1 MQKEKRVLDRLR
13 RSSLYKDY
21 ERAFTAGTKL
31 PLTLRGMEYWQV
43 PHEGQPQQN
52 PFCALLARKSKGCA
66 ACLETSHKLAQAAE
80 SEGAGGPVTVKCFA
94 GLCDSGVPLRFG
106 NKTIG
111 MLQTGQ
117 VALEPPSKEGFK
129 TIAEKLIQWGAEVDL
144 KEFEEAYFESR
155 VLTRE
160 QYEAT
165 LRLLDI
171 FAHHLSDVA
180 NKILTEEKHAESPL
194 VKKVRAFV
202 EDRYHGPV
210 LLKEVAKA
218 MHFSTFY
225 FCKLFKKATGLTFTD
240 FLNRVRVEKAKNLL
254 ENPHRRIGEI
264 AYAVGFQ
271 SLAHFNRVFRKIV
284 GLAPTEFREKVR
296 LQPGT
301 A

>member
-1 MQKEKRVLDRLR
+1 MQKEKRVIDRLR
-13 RSSLYKDY
+13 RSSLYQDY
-21 ERAFTAGTKL
+21 EQAFTAGTKL
-31 PLTLRGMEYWQV
+31 PLTLRAMKYWQV
-43 PHEGQPQQN
+43 PHEGQSQQN

-66 ACLETSHKLAQAAE
+66 ACLETSQKLAEAAE
-80 SEGAGGPVTVKCFA
+80 SKGASGPVTVKCFA

-111 MLQTGQ
+111 LLQTGQ
-117 VALEPPSKEGFK
+117 VALEPPTQERFK

-155 VLTRE
+155 VLTKE

-165 LRLLDI
+165 LKLLDI

-194 VKKVRAFV
+194 VRKVRAFV
-202 EDRYHGPV
+202 ENRYHGPV
-210 LLKEVAKA
+210 LLEEVAKA

-254 ENPHRRIGEI
+254 ENPHLRINE
-264 AYAVGFQ
+264 AAFEVGFQ

-284 GLAPTEFREKVR
+284 GVSPTQFREKLR
-296 LQPGT
+296 IQPGT

>member
-1 MQKEKRVLDRLR
+1 MQKERSVLDRLR

-21 ERAFTAGTKL
+21 EQAFTASTKL
-31 PLTLRGMEYWQV
+31 PLTLRPMEYWQV

-52 PFCALLARKSKGCA
+52 PFCALVARKSKGCV
-66 ACLETSHKLAQAAE
+66 ACLEASQKLAEAVE
-80 SEGAGGPVTVKCFA
+80 GEGATGPATVKCFA

-106 NKTIG
+106 DKTIG

-117 VALEPPSKEGFK
+117 VALEPPSHEHFQ
-129 TIAEKLIQWGAEVDL
+129 TIAEKLIAWGAKVDL
-144 KEFEEAYFESR
+144 KELEEAYFESR

-194 VKKVRAFV
+194 VKKVRTFL

-210 LLKEVAKA
+210 MLEEVAKA
-218 MHFSTFY
+218 MRYSTFY
-225 FCKLFKKATGLTFTD
+225 FCKLFKKATGMTFTD

-254 ENPHRRIGEI
+254 ENPHLRVNE
-264 AYAVGFQ
+264 AAFEVGFQ

-284 GLAPTEFREKVR
+284 GVSPTEFRGKLR
-296 LQPGT
+296 IQPGT